1 MTKSALSSNPNK
13 IAQRFCKA
21 HQSYRTHAVV
31 QAKMARQLIISLKMV
46 KAKMVKACNTKN
58 TDMQPCQV
66 KQHKH
71 ISRLLEIGVGSGL
84 LTDALFEHFSVDTL
98 YLNDLYD
105 NIQANAL
112 PKDVD
117 ANYLIG
123 DIGMIDLPKTLDGVI
138 SSSALQ
144 WIYPP
149 DVLFKRVF
157 QTLTAGGFFAAST
170 FVEGNLSEIQALTGR
185 GLPYDTPK
193 QLMVRLNQAGFM
205 IDEFKADE
213 QVLYFDSPM
222 AVLRHLKATGVTAV
236 GTEQACWSKQSLAKF
251 CQNYQQFH
259 TDAGYTLTYRPL
271 LFVAH
276 KPMKP
281 MSLPL

>member
-21 HQSYRTHAVV
+21 HQSYRTHATV
-31 QAKMARQLIISLKMV
+31 QAKMARQLIASLKMV

-105 NIQANAL
+105 NIQTNAL

-276 KPMKP
+276 KPM
-281 MSLPL
+281 SSPL

>member
-21 HQSYRTHAVV
+21 HQSYRTHATV

-46 KAKMVKACNTKN
+46 KAHNTKN
-58 TDMQPCQV
+58 ADMQPYQV
-66 KQHKH
+66 IQNKH

-105 NIQANAL
+105 TIQSNAL

-117 ANYLIG
+117 AIYLIG
-123 DIGMIDLPKTLDGVI
+123 DTQMIDLPKTLDGVI

-157 QTLTAGGFFAAST
+157 QTLTAGGFFAVST

-281 MSLPL
+281 MSLSL

>member
-1 MTKSALSSNPNK
+1 
-13 IAQRFCKA
+13 
-21 HQSYRTHAVV
+21 
-31 QAKMARQLIISLKMV
+31 MARQLIASLKMV

-105 NIQANAL
+105 NIQTNAL

-157 QTLTAGGFFAAST
+157 QTLTAGGFFAVST

-205 IDEFKADE
+205 IDEFKVDE

-281 MSLPL
+281 MSSPL

>member
-1 MTKSALSSNPNK
+1 MTKSTLSSNPNK
-13 IAQRFCKA
+13 IAQRFCRA
-21 HQSYRTHAVV
+21 HQNYRTHATV
-31 QAKMARQLIISLKMV
+31 QAKMARQLIASLKMV
-46 KAKMVKACNTKN
+46 KAKMVKADNIKN
-58 TDMQPCQV
+58 TDIQPCQV
-66 KQHKH
+66 KQYKH
-71 ISRLLEIGVGSGL
+71 ISRLLEIGVGSDL

-105 NIQANAL
+105 NIQTNAL

-117 ANYLIG
+117 ATYLIG

-157 QTLTAGGFFAAST
+157 QTLAAGGFFAAST
-170 FVEGNLSEIQALTGR
+170 FVKDNLSKIQALMGR
-185 GLPYDTPK
+185 ELPYDTPK

-213 QVLYFDSPM
+213 
-222 AVLRHLKATGVTAV
+222 
-236 GTEQACWSKQSLAKF
+236 
-251 CQNYQQFH
+251 
-259 TDAGYTLTYRPL
+259 
-271 LFVAH
+271 
-276 KPMKP
+276 
-281 MSLPL
+281 

>member
-21 HQSYRTHAVV
+21 HQSYRTHATV
-31 QAKMARQLIISLKMV
+31 QAKMARKLIASL
-46 KAKMVKACNTKN
+46 KMVKACNTKN
-58 TDMQPCQV
+58 TGMQPCQV

-84 LTDALFEHFSVDTL
+84 LTDALFEHFSVDAL

-105 NIQANAL
+105 NIQTNAL

-157 QTLTAGGFFAAST
+157 QALTAGGFFAAST
-170 FVEGNLSEIQALTGR
+170 FVAGNLSEIQALTGR

-205 IDEFKADE
+205 IDEFKTDE

-236 GTEQACWSKQSLAKF
+236 GTEQACWGKQSLAKF

-276 KPMKP
+276 KPIKP
-281 MSLPL
+281 MSLSL

>member
-21 HQSYRTHAVV
+21 HQSYRTHATV

-46 KAKMVKACNTKN
+46 KAHNTKN
-58 TDMQPCQV
+58 ADMQPYQV
-66 KQHKH
+66 IQNKH

-105 NIQANAL
+105 TIQSNAL

-117 ANYLIG
+117 AIYLIG
-123 DIGMIDLPKTLDGVI
+123 DTQMIDLPKTLDGVI

-170 FVEGNLSEIQALTGR
+170 FVDGNLSEIQALTGR

-213 QVLYFDSPM
+213 QVLYFNSPM

-259 TDAGYTLTYRPL
+259 TDAGYALTYRPL

-276 KPMKP
+276 KPIKP
-281 MSLPL
+281 MSLSL

>member
-1 MTKSALSSNPNK
+1 
-13 IAQRFCKA
+13 
-21 HQSYRTHAVV
+21 
-31 QAKMARQLIISLKMV
+31 
-46 KAKMVKACNTKN
+46 
-58 TDMQPCQV
+58 
-66 KQHKH
+66 
-71 ISRLLEIGVGSGL
+71 
-84 LTDALFEHFSVDTL
+84 
-98 YLNDLYD
+98 
-105 NIQANAL
+105 
-112 PKDVD
+112 
-117 ANYLIG
+117 
-123 DIGMIDLPKTLDGVI
+123 MIDLPKTLDGVI

-170 FVEGNLSEIQALTGR
+170 FVDGNLSEIQALTGR

-213 QVLYFDSPM
+213 QVLYFNSPM

-281 MSLPL
+281 MSLSL

>member
-21 HQSYRTHAVV
+21 HQNYRTHAAV
-31 QAKMARQLIISLKMV
+31 QAKMARQLVAYLKMV
-46 KAKMVKACNTKN
+46 KADNIKN
-58 TDMQPCQV
+58 TGIQPCQV

-105 NIQANAL
+105 NIQTNAL

-149 DVLFKRVF
+149 DMLFKRVF

-236 GTEQACWSKQSLAKF
+236 GTEQACWSKQSLTKF

>member
-21 HQSYRTHAVV
+21 HQSYRTHATV

-46 KAKMVKACNTKN
+46 KAHNTKN
-58 TDMQPCQV
+58 ADMQPYQV
-66 KQHKH
+66 IQNKH

-105 NIQANAL
+105 TIQSNAL

-117 ANYLIG
+117 AIYLIG
-123 DIGMIDLPKTLDGVI
+123 DTQMIDLPKTLDGVI

-170 FVEGNLSEIQALTGR
+170 FVDGNLSEIQALTGR

-205 IDEFKADE
+205 IDEFKVDE

-259 TDAGYTLTYRPL
+259 TDAGYALTYRPL

-276 KPMKP
+276 KPIKP
-281 MSLPL
+281 MSLSL